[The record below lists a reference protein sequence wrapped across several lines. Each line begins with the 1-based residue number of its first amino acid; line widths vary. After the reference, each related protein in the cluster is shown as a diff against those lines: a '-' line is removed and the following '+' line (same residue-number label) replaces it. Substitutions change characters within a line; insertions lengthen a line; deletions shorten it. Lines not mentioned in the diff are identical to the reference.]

1 MTRDKLCKK
10 NEKCNKCLEACS
22 AKKLYVT
29 EDWDCKSKCINEF
42 VPRKKRSIKKSSN
55 KKNKTKSKKKNSW
68 LSIFG
73 L

>member
-10 NEKCNKCLEACS
+10 NEKCNKCCLRY
-22 AKKLYVT
+22 KKLYVT
-29 EDWDCKSKCINEF
+29 EDRDCKSKCINEF
-42 VPRKKRSIKKSSN
+42 VPEKKKYKKSS
-55 KKNKTKSKKKNSW
+55 KKKIKLNLKKRIHR